1 MPVWA
6 APGAEVTWGEGH
18 GGDRLW
24 SAEPEFYKKLQ
35 VVALEPG
42 KAVIIRRDL
51 AINLYGLSPGSR
63 K

>member
-1 MPVWA
+1 MGCTGGRGGVGGGVW
-6 APGAEVTWGEGH
+6 GRH
-18 GGDRLW
+18 RLW
-24 SAEPEFYKKLQ
+24 SAESEFYKKLQ

-51 AINLYGLSPGSR
+51 AINLYGLSPVSR